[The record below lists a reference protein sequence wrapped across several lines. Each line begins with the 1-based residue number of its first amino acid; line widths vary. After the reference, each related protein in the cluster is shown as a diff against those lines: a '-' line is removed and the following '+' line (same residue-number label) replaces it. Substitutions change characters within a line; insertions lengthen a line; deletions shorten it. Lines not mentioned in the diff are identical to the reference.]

1 MPSLLKASSWDMVKK
16 ANGLQDLELKKV
28 IGNQHV
34 VLNEA
39 RLLQNNC
46 ASKDD
51 HKRVRFQHH
60 QPPTRPS
67 FDHQDVP
74 QRTENID
81 QPVVLEPED
90 DGQQDEDP
98 EGNMQPSNNAE
109 NGAENNGQRPNND
122 DLDYHLMLTH

>member
-51 HKRVRFQHH
+51 HKRVRFQRD
-60 QPPTRPS
+60 QPHVRPS
-67 FDHQDVP
+67 FDPEDAP
-74 QRTENID
+74 QRTKNID
-81 QPVVLEPED
+81 DPVVLEPED
-90 DGQQDEDP
+90 VGQQDDDP
-98 EGNMQPSNNAE
+98 EGNMQPNN
-109 NGAENNGQRPNND
+109 NAENNGQHP
-122 DLDYHLMLTH
+122 YVMI

>member
-51 HKRVRFQHH
+51 HKMVRFQHD
-60 QPPTRPS
+60 QPLVRPN
-67 FDHQDVP
+67 FDHQDP
-74 QRTENID
+74 TQRTENID
-81 QPVVLEPED
+81 LPVVLEPKD
-90 DGQQDEDP
+90 VGQQDE
-98 EGNMQPSNNAE
+98 EYA
-109 NGAENNGQRPNND
+109 AK
-122 DLDYHLMLTH
+122 